1 MHKLKPL
8 LLLLASAALSLVY
21 SAAAFAQS
29 SGNNP
34 SCVTCGVIDNYL
46 RGAFNLHE
54 KLFTVFAGG
63 VQNLIAVVLVV
74 WLLVEAGKML
84 TPFTPLD
91 KASKVFNGAISRLG
105 LAFLIILAIQ
115 SPKIYL
121 NYIFYPIANS
131 AVTVSMAVLQA
142 ASSVAAPGEIATP
155 NCEAPPLST
164 DKKEVIIG
172 TLSYQSCYAQE
183 NLKEL
188 AWLSVRIVFA
198 EFGVNFDQN
207 RNAAAN
213 RSQENFFMAISK
225 FALKFFEAAATF
237 ADVIL
242 RILAAMVLVVIYGW
256 MWMIY
261 PVRLLNLVF
270 QWALVTI
277 LSPLLMA
284 SFIFPS
290 VRPTAFAGLRALGHA
305 ALTLIFTAIVIG
317 VIMTVAGQMAGD
329 IARMKGSLSDGGGGE
344 ALSTYD
350 YWMLLVTGLIMNH
363 LLGQAPKLAGVF
375 IQSRMETDV
384 ASGLIGTVIG
394 FFKLAVSFVPGGKAV
409 VAGMNAVGVR

>member
-1 MHKLKPL
+1 MNYINALAGLIFAVL
-8 LLLLASAALSLVY
+8 LSTASSIPAY
-21 SAAAFAQS
+21 AQS
-29 SGNNP
+29 SINNP
-34 SCVTCGVIDNYL
+34 TCITCGVIDNYL

-54 KLFTVFAGG
+54 KLFVVFAGG
-63 VQNLIAVVLVV
+63 VQNLVMAVLVV
-74 WLLVEAGKML
+74 WLLVEAAKML

-91 KASKVFNGAISRLG
+91 RASKIFNGAISRMG
-105 LAFLIILAIQ
+105 LALLIILAIQ

-121 NYIFYPIANS
+121 NYLFYPIANT
-131 AVTVSMAVLQA
+131 AVTVSMAVLQTA
-142 ASSVAAPGEIATP
+142 TTIASGEIATP
-155 NCEAPPLST
+155 DCTPPPVNS

-172 TLSYQSCYAQE
+172 TLSFQACFAQE

-188 AWLSVRIVFA
+188 AMLSVRIVFA
-198 EFGVNFDQN
+198 EFGVNFDEY
-207 RNAAAN
+207 
-213 RSQENFFMAISK
+213 RSVKQGESSENFFQWLSK
-225 FALKFFEAAATF
+225 LALSFFKAVTTF
-237 ADVIL
+237 SELML
-242 RILAAMVLVVIYGW
+242 RVLTGIVLVIIFGW

-284 SFIFPS
+284 AFIFPS
-290 VRPTAFAGLRALGHA
+290 IRPTAFAGLRALGHA

-329 IARMKGSLSDGGGGE
+329 IARIKEGLTNGAGDGIT
-344 ALSTYD
+344 TYD
-350 YWMLLVTGLIMNH
+350 YWMLIVTGLIMNH

-384 ASGLIGTVIG
+384 ATGLIGTIIG
-394 FFKLAVSFVPGGKAV
+394 FFKFAVSFVPGGRAV